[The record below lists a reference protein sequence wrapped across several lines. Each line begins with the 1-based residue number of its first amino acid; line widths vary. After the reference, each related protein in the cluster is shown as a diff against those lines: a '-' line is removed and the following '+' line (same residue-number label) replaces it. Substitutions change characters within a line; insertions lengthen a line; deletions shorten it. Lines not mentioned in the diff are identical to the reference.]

1 MSEEK
6 AVRGAA
12 SGPASGPRRGAAS
25 GPRRGPAGGPGRELT
40 GGAAQADRVLET
52 ADRMLHG
59 IVRLMDLGDRVGEAR
74 SGLGAKRAPL
84 HPVLGY
90 SDVVAFLVRNRA
102 AVPEAAGG
110 AVLRR
115 RSGREYLVQTFFLD
129 ADGTPLHDTGAADA
143 PVWVCRAQRLDEEL
157 AAAFGDTDL
166 IVFQGGA

>member
-6 AVRGAA
+6 AVRGVAR
-12 SGPASGPRRGAAS
+12 GPASGPA
-25 GPRRGPAGGPGRELT
+25 RGPAGGP
-40 GGAAQADRVLET
+40 AQADRVLET
-52 ADRMLHG
+52 ADRVFRR

-84 HPVLGY
+84 RPVLGY

-102 AVPEAAGG
+102 AVPEATGG

-129 ADGTPLHDTGAADA
+129 AEGTPLRSTGTADA